1 MKLILTLTAALIG
14 GVALPALTF
23 AGTTEDITG
32 CATVADPA
40 TNFTTF
46 ADPTC
51 YRAPEPSGS
60 ASLVAVAAFA
70 FEAVLP
76 DEEEPAAE

>member
-1 MKLILTLTAALIG
+1 MKLTLTLAAALIG
-14 GVALPALTF
+14 GVAMPGLLL

-32 CATVADPA
+32 CATVSDPA

-51 YRAPEPSGS
+51 YRAPEGGSGIDGQF
-60 ASLVAVAAFA
+60 LAVIAD
-70 FEAVLP
+70 LLTP
-76 DEEEPAAE
+76 DEDE